1 MVHLRPRQMHNL
13 RIFSYGS
20 NMSLNRIKRRAPTT
34 QVISPGFVKGHRLR
48 FHKKSRDGSGKATI
62 IETGEEMDRV
72 WGVLVEIAFKD
83 KLSLDIAEGLGRG
96 YGEKA
101 VKVFHK
107 NQSSLSQT
115 YVAQESYV
123 DTALI
128 PYCWYLDYMVAG
140 AMENRLPTW
149 YVRWLRQQDYL
160 VDQDEE
166 RKALNR
172 YILGQPA
179 SGSMEIN

>member
-1 MVHLRPRQMHNL
+1 
-13 RIFSYGS
+13 
-20 NMSLNRIKRRAPTT
+20 MSLNRIKRRAPST
-34 QVISPGFVKGHRLR
+34 QVISPGFVEGHRLR

-62 IETGEEMDRV
+62 IETGEETDRV
-72 WGVLVEIAFKD
+72 WGVLIDIAFKD

-101 VKVFHK
+101 IKVFHQ
-107 NQSSLSQT
+107 NQLSLSQT
-115 YVAQESYV
+115 YVAQESYL

-128 PYCWYLDYMVAG
+128 PYGWYLDYMVTG
-140 AMENRLPTW
+140 AMENGLPTW
-149 YVRWLRQQDYL
+149 YVRWLRRQDHL
-160 VDQDEE
+160 IDRDEE

-179 SGSMEIN
+179 SDHMEIN